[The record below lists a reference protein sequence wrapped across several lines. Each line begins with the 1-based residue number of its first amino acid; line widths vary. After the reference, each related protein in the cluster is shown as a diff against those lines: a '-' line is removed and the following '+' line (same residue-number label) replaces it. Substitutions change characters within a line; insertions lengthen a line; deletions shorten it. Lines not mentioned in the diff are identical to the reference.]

1 MRFEVDGLPA
11 YSYTGPRPVAPDP
24 QHAGGARKQA
34 DSGRTAS

>member
-11 YSYTGPRPVAPDP
+11 CAYAGSHPIAPDP
-24 QHAGGARKQA
+24 QPAGVARKQA